1 MKKTLFKVWPLL
13 LAIFTVL
20 MFFYPVWLN
29 GLVPIPG
36 DFIVGVYFPWYDYKW
51 ADFIAGVPVKN
62 PLLADVPSLIYPVRI
77 YAIEL
82 FKAGIIP
89 LWNPLQFNGYPLMAT
104 FQAAALYPLNVVYLL
119 FDPITAWSLQIMAQP
134 FLAIIFTYM
143 LLRHLKLSKFSSIL
157 GGIVFAFSG
166 FNMIWLEYNVLSQ
179 VAAFM
184 PLILLSSDKLLK
196 KEKPFWGG
204 VLSLAL
210 ASQILAGYPQLV
222 MYTALLSIFWFLFRL
237 ETFSLKSILV
247 KGIRVGFFAVLGVG
261 LSAIQ
266 FLPGMELLSL
276 SQRIN
281 EGVTGG
287 FGVAFL
293 PWEHLVSIFIPDYF
307 GHPSFRNYWGQ
318 WGSSSYASVSIYVGL
333 VTFILA
339 NISIFLIKKNKIVRF
354 FLFSALFSLLLSL
367 PIPPIIAIFSSE
379 FLGLK
384 SAAATRI
391 LVITNLS
398 LAILASFG
406 FENIRNISFRNI
418 LRATYLSWIVI
429 LGVILATLAASLY
442 MQLQISLSTQSISI
456 FELQNLT
463 VALRNSILPVGFLI
477 FTTSIVLLINRF
489 KKLENILKIVL
500 IIILTF
506 ELFRFGWKFN
516 PFSEREFIYPK
527 TPILEFLEKQEKPN
541 RISGGDVIPISMWIP
556 YNLES
561 FAGYDAIYPK
571 TIAKLISV
579 INTGNVNADPAGR
592 AGNISNYSSRLFDLT
607 NTKFVLALKH
617 NERGEVKPDGKI
629 SVDFNEKK
637 FEQVFNDRSVAVLKN
652 KNVIERALVVS
663 DWQIAKDPVE
673 SLRILSDEKF
683 PLDKK
688 IVLNEDFDDFKQS
701 QDLDSSVE
709 YINYTPNFSKLKVLA
724 GNDGFL
730 FIGDTWYPG
739 WVALVDGQKQK
750 IFKANYAFRAIPIK
764 KGEHTVEMSYQP
776 ESFKL
781 GAMIFFASLGLL
793 IFILLMTLVKFPK
806 FHKK

>member
-1 MKKTLFKVWPLL
+1 MKRRLFKLWPFLGAL
-13 LAIFTVL
+13 VAVL
-20 MFFYPVWLN
+20 IFFYPVWLK

-82 FKAGIIP
+82 FKAGIVP

-104 FQAAALYPLNVVYLL
+104 FQAAALYPLNLIFL
-119 FDPITAWSLQIMAQP
+119 FFDPITAWTLEIMAQP

-143 LLRHLKLSKFSSIL
+143 LLRHLKLSKLSSLL

-179 VAAFM
+179 VAAFI
-184 PLILLSSDKLLK
+184 PLILLSIDKLLK

-237 ETFSLKSILV
+237 ETFSLKNVLV
-247 KGIRVGFFAVLGVG
+247 NGIRVGVFAVLGVG

-276 SQRIN
+276 SQRIS

-287 FGVAFL
+287 FGIAFL

-307 GHPSFRNYWGQ
+307 GHPSFRNYWGR
-318 WGSSSYASVSIYVGL
+318 WGFASYASVSVYVGL

-339 NISIFLIKKNKIVRF
+339 NLSIFLVKKNKVVLF
-354 FLFSALFSLLLSL
+354 FLSCAIISLFLSL
-367 PIPPIIAIFSSE
+367 PISPTIAIFSSE

-406 FENIRNISFRNI
+406 FENIRNISLKNI
-418 LRATYLSWIVI
+418 LRATYLSWIVTV
-429 LGVILATLAASLY
+429 GVTLATLAAFLY
-442 MQLQISLSTQSISI
+442 IKFQISLSTQPITI
-456 FELQNLT
+456 FELQNLN
-463 VALRNSILPVGFLI
+463 VALRNSILPVGFLV
-477 FTTSIVLLINRF
+477 FTTVTILLINRF
-489 KKLENILKIVL
+489 RKLENILRTMLVIV
-500 IIILTF
+500 LTF
-506 ELFRFGWKFN
+506 ELFRFGWKFT
-516 PFSEREFIYPK
+516 PFSEREFIYPE
-527 TPILEFLEKQEKPN
+527 TPILKFLEKQEKPN
-541 RISGGDVIPISMWIP
+541 RMLGGSVIPTSMWIP

-561 FAGYDAIYPK
+561 FAGYDAVYPK
-571 TIAKLISV
+571 TVAKLISV

-592 AGNISNYSSRLFDLT
+592 AGNISSYSSRLFDLT
-607 NTKFVLALKH
+607 NTKFVLALKY

-629 SVDFNEKK
+629 SSEFNQKK
-637 FEQVFNDRSVAVLKN
+637 FEQVFDDRSVVILNNKDAVK
-652 KNVIERALVVS
+652 RAFFVS
-663 DWQIAKDPVE
+663 DWEIIKDPIE
-673 SLRILSDEKF
+673 SLRILSDKEF

-688 IVLNEDFDDFKQS
+688 IILNKDFNDFQKS
-701 QDLDSSVE
+701 ENLSSRAE
-709 YINYTPNFSKLKVLA
+709 YINYTPNSSKLKISA
-724 GNDGFL
+724 ENDGFL
-730 FIGDTWYPG
+730 FLADTWYPG
-739 WVALVDGQKQK
+739 WIALVDGQKQE
-750 IFKANYAFRAIPIK
+750 IFKANYSYRAIPVK
-764 KGEHTVEMSYQP
+764 KGEHIVEMSYKP

-781 GAMIFFASLGLL
+781 GAMISFASLGLL
-793 IFILLMTLVKFPK
+793 IFILLTFLVKFPK